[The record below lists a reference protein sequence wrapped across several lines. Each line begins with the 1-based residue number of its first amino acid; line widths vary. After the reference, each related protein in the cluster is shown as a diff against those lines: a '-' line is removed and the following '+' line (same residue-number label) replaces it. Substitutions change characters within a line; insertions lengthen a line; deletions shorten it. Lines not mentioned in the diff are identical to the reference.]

1 MGSTN
6 ELRQAPLRVG
16 GSERRLCVLWTLRH
30 SGRYGSFISLTFPR
44 SAGSTEPFVLAT
56 ERTGFHQGPLCKWTV
71 LLTFPRLILSGPFFF
86 KNLEGSKCCV
96 EDSSL
101 MKATQSS
108 EGVTPGAVLTGSSEH
123 ASAHEGPNPAP
134 LHRHVIGGA
143 FLTFPAS
150 QFPFPQHALP
160 TFGQCPTCPLP
171 NLCSVNCDHRMSL
184 LSCL

>member
-1 MGSTN
+1 M
-6 ELRQAPLRVG
+6 Q
-16 GSERRLCVLWTLRH
+16 H
-30 SGRYGSFISLTFPR
+30 S
-44 SAGSTEPFVLAT
+44 
-56 ERTGFHQGPLCKWTV
+56 ERTGLHQCPRCQWAGLF
-71 LLTFPRLILSGPFFF
+71 TFPRLILSGPLFFIFFF

-108 EGVTPGAVLTGSSEH
+108 EGVTPEAVLTGSSEH
-123 ASAHEGPNPAP
+123 ASAHGGPNPAP
-134 LHRHVIGGA
+134 LHRHVIVWGA

-171 NLCSVNCDHRMSL
+171 NLCSVNCDHRTSL